1 MSFLRKRK
9 YQVGYIIGKIWKIEE
24 KVVDENA
31 IEFNLPL
38 GSKYYVVYAKPVK
51 FPSISSPSSS
61 STQQSV

>member
-1 MSFLRKRK
+1 
-9 YQVGYIIGKIWKIEE
+9 VGYIIGKIWKIEE